1 MTKSWRVFLGAI
13 LCEMVDFELTVQTA
27 VGDYHVYRDSWTP
40 TVGKDLSAA
49 NEHDRHAVA
58 VYWDVEYILGQ
69 LPREFLRVAFFFLE
83 HDGSI
88 TGRGTDRIPPFT
100 TVSPT
105 VVNGGMKIPY
115 QLTFSGKW
123 KHIKKLKR
131 FFGTHQ
137 FSCIER
143 LY

>member
-58 VYWDVEYILGQ
+58 VY
-69 LPREFLRVAFFFLE
+69 
-83 HDGSI
+83 
-88 TGRGTDRIPPFT
+88 
-100 TVSPT
+100 
-105 VVNGGMKIPY
+105 
-115 QLTFSGKW
+115 
-123 KHIKKLKR
+123 
-131 FFGTHQ
+131 
-137 FSCIER
+137 
-143 LY
+143 